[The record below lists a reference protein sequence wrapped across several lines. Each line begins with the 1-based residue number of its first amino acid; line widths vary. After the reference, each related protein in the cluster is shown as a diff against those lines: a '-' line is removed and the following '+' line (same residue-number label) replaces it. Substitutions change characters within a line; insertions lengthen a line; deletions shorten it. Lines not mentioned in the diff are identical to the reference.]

1 MPWKEKTIVSQRLE
15 FVTLA
20 LAEDADISQLCR
32 RYGISRTA
40 GYKWIHRFQEG
51 GEEALQDRS
60 RRPHTSPHRTSA
72 VTEQAILR
80 VRDAHPVWGGRKIR
94 ARLKKEGFPDLRS
107 PSTITE
113 VLRRHR
119 RLEPKESAKH
129 RPFKRFEM
137 AKPNELWQ
145 IDFKGHFALEQG
157 GRCHPLTILDD
168 YSRFLV
174 GLRACD
180 REDRETVQAELT
192 GIFRLYGLPERMLMD
207 NGAPFGTGGHRRY
220 SKLNAWMIRLGIEV
234 SHGRPRHPQT
244 QGKDERLH
252 RTLKAELLNEQQLE
266 DLQDSQSH
274 FDLWRDM
281 YNQERPHE
289 ALGMAVPSTRY
300 QPSPTPFPESL
311 PPIDYPLSDTIR
323 QVDITGRISFRNR
336 LFSVGKAFADQPVA
350 LRPIEI
356 DGIFDVYFCQQKIDQ
371 ISFREDNQA

>member
-1 MPWKEKTIVSQRLE
+1 
-15 FVTLA
+15 
-20 LAEDADISQLCR
+20 
-32 RYGISRTA
+32 
-40 GYKWIHRFQEG
+40 
-51 GEEALQDRS
+51 
-60 RRPHTSPHRTSA
+60 
-72 VTEQAILR
+72 
-80 VRDAHPVWGGRKIR
+80 
-94 ARLKKEGFPDLRS
+94 
-107 PSTITE
+107 
-113 VLRRHR
+113 
-119 RLEPKESAKH
+119 
-129 RPFKRFEM
+129 
-137 AKPNELWQ
+137 
-145 IDFKGHFALEQG
+145 
-157 GRCHPLTILDD
+157 
-168 YSRFLV
+168 
-174 GLRACD
+174 
-180 REDRETVQAELT
+180 
-192 GIFRLYGLPERMLMD
+192 
-207 NGAPFGTGGHRRY
+207 
-220 SKLNAWMIRLGIEV
+220 LNAWMIRLGIEV